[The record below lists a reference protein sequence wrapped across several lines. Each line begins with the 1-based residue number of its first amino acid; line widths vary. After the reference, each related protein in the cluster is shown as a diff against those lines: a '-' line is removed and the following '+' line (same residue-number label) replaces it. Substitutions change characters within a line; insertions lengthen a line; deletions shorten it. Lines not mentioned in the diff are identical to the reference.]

1 MFGCL
6 MVIINIFWFYSN
18 YYLKLRIVGN
28 VCYLNDLKVIVMDLK
43 MLRNINGFFQFV
55 LRMDQNIEI
64 I

>member
-43 MLRNINGFFQFV
+43 MLRNINGFF
-55 LRMDQNIEI
+55 
-64 I
+64 